1 MQRDAEATRLRLIT
15 AGRAEFAARG
25 LTGARVDRIAE
36 AAQANKAQIY
46 HYFKSKAGLFDA
58 VWEDVLRET
67 VEGLPLDVEDLP
79 GAAALLCDAYVD
91 HPELSRLITW
101 RRLERL
107 EHEDPAAPAA
117 PAPMAHDV
125 QGRIALIEQAL
136 RNGVIGG
143 RFDADVLFA
152 LILHVAAFWEFT
164 SPDVMA
170 SVSVTDR
177 EGRREVV
184 RSVTAALLEG
194 ASEA

>member
-1 MQRDAEATRLRLIT
+1 MQRDAEATRQRLIA

-46 HYFKSKAGLFDA
+46 HYFKGKAGLFDA
-58 VWEDVLRET
+58 VWEDAVRET

-91 HPELSRLITW
+91 HPELSRLNTW
-101 RRLERL
+101 RRLERDDL
-107 EHEDPAAPAA
+107 PPDAAAGNDAA
-117 PAPMAHDV
+117 
-125 QGRIALIEQAL
+125 GRIALIERAL
-136 RNGVIGG
+136 RDGVIRGA
-143 RFDADVLFA
+143 FDADILFA

-170 SVSVTDR
+170 LVRVTDR
-177 EGRREVV
+177 EERREVV
-184 RSVTAALLEG
+184 RAVVAALVG
-194 ASEA
+194 VAEAED

>member
-1 MQRDAEATRLRLIT
+1 MQRDADATRRRLIA
-15 AGRAEFAARG
+15 AGRTEFAARG

-67 VEGLPLDVEDLP
+67 VEGLPLDVADLP

-101 RRLERL
+101 RRLER
-107 EHEDPAAPAA
+107 EDLATVSPTTPDA
-117 PAPMAHDV
+117 
-125 QGRIALIEQAL
+125 QGRITLIGQAL
-136 RNGVIGG
+136 RDGVIGG

-152 LILHVAAFWEFT
+152 LILHVAAFWEFS

-177 EGRREVV
+177 AERREVV

-194 ASEA
+194 TSEA